1 MPVQLGGCPQTVAPA
16 LGMCSRVLSMPQN
29 LDRDSG
35 REQEIPGHHSLSRH
49 THTILQ
55 RGLKGLQ
62 PLPRNGAQGSQTCH
76 LLQLA
81 RMLYMSIWKRQEF
94 APDSTG
100 ICFPSTDQSQR
111 ALPVPPQCRPIGTW
125 FMLGLLSHPR
135 PPSGLHQHPPLPAL
149 VCLHLL
155 INLAHLSLAE
165 PQTSDLVPP
174 V

>member
-1 MPVQLGGCPQTVAPA
+1 MQLGGCPQTVAPA
-16 LGMCSRVLSMPQN
+16 LSMGSRVLSMPQN

-35 REQEIPGHHSLSRH
+35 REQEIPGCHSLSRH

-81 RMLYMSIWKRQEF
+81 RMLYMSIWKPQKF
-94 APDSTG
+94 ASDSTG

-135 PPSGLHQHPPLPAL
+135 PPSGLHQHPLLPAL